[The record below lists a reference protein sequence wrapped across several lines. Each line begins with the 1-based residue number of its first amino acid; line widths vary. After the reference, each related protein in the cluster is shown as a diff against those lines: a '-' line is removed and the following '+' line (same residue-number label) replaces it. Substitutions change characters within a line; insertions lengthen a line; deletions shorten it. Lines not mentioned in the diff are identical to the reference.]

1 MAKFT
6 EGDYIDQ
13 DGAVKLLVYLLNHIN
28 LKQDILTFDLTPTDG
43 SHNPVES
50 NGIFDALAL
59 KQDALTFDL
68 VPTKNSTNPVESN
81 GIFNALGTKQDKL
94 TFDKVPTDGSTNP
107 VESDGVFDAL
117 AGKQDTL
124 TFDTVPTDNSTNPV
138 ESNGVF
144 DALALKQ
151 DKLTFDKVP
160 TDGSTNPV
168 ESNGIFDALALKQ
181 DTLTFDEV
189 PTANSPN
196 PVKSGGIHTA
206 LSGKQDTLQF
216 DNQPTQYSTNM
227 VNSGNIYTWVL
238 AQLTGYQYVDISISN
253 VAPSEAPA
261 NPNSTIYIVLVPNS
275 QTATQNLYSE
285 YIWVTANN
293 AWEKLGAIEVDMS
306 QYIKK
311 TDIDGTTIQFNES
324 DKLCAVI
331 DLSGYLLKTDIDGVT
346 IKMNNAGKLYA
357 DIDLSN
363 FLQKTDI
370 DGVSI
375 QLDGAGKLC
384 AVIDLSNY
392 ALSSDI
398 GDATLTIKQGTTT
411 LGTFKANAKTDAT
424 INIPEPDLSDY
435 ALKADIGD
443 ATITLKIGETTV
455 GSFTT
460 NAATNK
466 TITLDLS
473 SYAAKTDIGDATL
486 TIKQGNTTLGTFKA
500 NASTDKTIT
509 IDMSAYAEK
518 TDVGD
523 GVLTLTQGGSTLGTF
538 SANNAANK
546 TIDIPASASA
556 ELWNDN
562 DHVAHHKSTEALLPQ
577 AITNGKVYFTTDEGN
592 LYLDSGNA
600 RIKIGDYITLAD
612 ENARLNLQNPL
623 EDKLYMV
630 ESTHCLWSYK
640 NDWWSLLSF
649 GDLLKRNVLV
659 TTFPVA
665 QGSNSPVEQG
675 GDGNWTAH
683 ATMIQVP
690 ELIYLTAD
698 MKFKACVTQLPSSP
712 GYDLYIAP
720 AIYKYTGPDPDD
732 GDKIKCSLVAAGN
745 AKIITSIGWQEF
757 TFNRSTEQYLDPME
771 TYFYVYLHN
780 MNGLGMPGYS
790 GTQMNDPPYVSWT
803 QHNLG
808 SLYDAPDTLEL
819 QSETTTRL
827 YGSFYAN
834 GATQ

>member
-28 LKQDILTFDLTPTDG
+28 LKQDILTFDSTPTDG

-50 NGIFDALAL
+50 DGIFDALAL

-94 TFDKVPTDGSTNP
+94 TFDKVPTDGSANP
-107 VESDGVFDAL
+107 VESGGVFDAL

-151 DKLTFDKVP
+151 DKLTFDKTP

-168 ESNGIFDALALKQ
+168 ESNGVFDSLALKQ
-181 DTLTFDEV
+181 DVLTFDDV
-189 PTANSPN
+189 PTANSSN

-206 LSGKQDTLQF
+206 LAGKQDTLQF
-216 DNQPTQYSTNM
+216 DNQPTQNSTKM

-253 VAPSEAPA
+253 VAPSTAPA
-261 NPNSTIYIVLVPNS
+261 NPNSTIYIVLVPNT

-293 AWEKLGAIEVDMS
+293 AWEQLGAIEVDMS

-311 TDIDGTTIQFNES
+311 TDIDGTSIQFNES

-346 IKMNNAGKLYA
+346 IKMNNSGKLYA

-411 LGTFKANAKTDAT
+411 LGTFKANA
-424 INIPEPDLSDY
+424 
-435 ALKADIGD
+435 
-443 ATITLKIGETTV
+443 
-455 GSFTT
+455 
-460 NAATNK
+460 
-466 TITLDLS
+466 
-473 SYAAKTDIGDATL
+473 
-486 TIKQGNTTLGTFKA
+486 
-500 NASTDKTIT
+500 STDKTIT
-509 IDMSAYAEK
+509 IDLSAYAEK
-518 TDVGD
+518 TEIGA

-562 DHVAHHKSTEALLPQ
+562 DPVAHHKSTEALLPQ
-577 AITNGKVYFTTDEGN
+577 AITNGKIYFTTDTEN
-592 LYLDSGNA
+592 LYLDSGGV

-630 ESTHCLWSYK
+630 ESTHCLWSYR
-640 NDWWSLLSF
+640 NGWWSLLSF

-690 ELIYLTAD
+690 ELIYLTGD
-698 MKFKACVTQLPSSP
+698 MKFKACVTQVPSSP
-712 GYDLYIAP
+712 EYDVYLAP

-757 TFNRSTEQYLDPME
+757 TFNRGTEQYLDPME

-790 GTQMNDPPYVSWT
+790 GTQMNDSPYVSWI

-808 SLYDAPDTLEL
+808 ALSDAPSTLEL